1 MSITDHE
8 GKFQVEYSQE
18 NAFCACKEASELLNG
33 ISIQKMDE
41 LTHTIYLKAGM
52 TLFSFGEIIN
62 VNVSKINDSL
72 SEIFISSAP
81 KIGMGANAPG
91 LMGDMGKN
99 RKNINKIQQAIS
111 EQLSKYPKAEQINQ
125 TNQISI
131 ADEIKKL
138 AELKDSGILTETEF
152 SEKKKQL
159 LNL

>member
-18 NAFCACKEASELLNG
+18 NTFSACKKACELLEG
-33 ISIQKMDE
+33 ISVQKIDD

-52 TLFSFGEIIN
+52 TLFSFGEV
-62 VNVSKINDSL
+62 VNVSVTKINDSL

-99 RKNINKIQQAIS
+99 RKNINKIQD
-111 EQLSKYPKAEQINQ
+111 Y
-125 TNQISI
+125 
-131 ADEIKKL
+131 
-138 AELKDSGILTETEF
+138 
-152 SEKKKQL
+152 
-159 LNL
+159 